1 VNKLS
6 AIVPMLN
13 EAATIAITLDALR
26 RGAPG
31 AEVIVVDGGSTDAS
45 TAMARP
51 LCDELIVAA
60 RGRALQ
66 MNAGARASHGDAL
79 VFVHAD
85 TMVPSTFGADIASA
99 LSDPAV
105 AGGRFDVELD
115 ASTLPYRII
124 GAMIS
129 LRSRISRTGTGD
141 QAIFV
146 RREVFDRLGGFPEL
160 ELCEDLEFSRQLKRA
175 GRVAC
180 LRSRVTTSAR
190 RWSRD
195 GVVRTVVRMWLI
207 RAMYLMGVPPA
218 RLKRMYSDTR

>member
-1 VNKLS
+1 LKTLS
-6 AIVPMLN
+6 VIVPMLN
-13 EAATIAITLDALR
+13 EAATIASMLHALR
-26 RGAPG
+26 RGAPN
-31 AEVIVVDGGSTDAS
+31 AEIVVVDGGSSDAS
-45 TAMARP
+45 VAIARP
-51 LCDELIVAA
+51 LCDALISAS
-60 RGRALQ
+60 RGRACQ

-85 TMVPSTFGADIASA
+85 TIVPSTFAADIASA
-99 LSDPAV
+99 LADPAV
-105 AGGRFDVELD
+105 VGGRFDVQLD
-115 ASTLPYRII
+115 ASTLPYQII

-146 RREVFDRLGGFPEL
+146 RRDVFDRLGGFPDF
-160 ELCEDLEFSRQLKRA
+160 ELCEDLEFSRRLKRA

-180 LRSRVTTSAR
+180 LRARVTTSAR

-195 GVVRTVVRMWLI
+195 GVVRTVIRMWLI
-207 RAMYLMGVPPA
+207 RAMYLAGVPPA

>member
-6 AIVPMLN
+6 VIVPMLN
-13 EAATIAITLDALR
+13 EAAAIANTLGALR
-26 RGAPG
+26 RGAPD
-31 AEVIVVDGGSTDAS
+31 AEIVVVDGGSVDAS
-45 TAMARP
+45 VAIARP
-51 LCDELIVAA
+51 LCDMLIVAP
-60 RGRALQ
+60 RGRARQ
-66 MNAGARASHGDAL
+66 MNAGARAAHGDAL
-79 VFVHAD
+79 AFVHAD
-85 TMVPSTFGADIASA
+85 TIVPTTFAADIAAA

-115 ASTLPYRII
+115 ASTLPFRII

-141 QAIFV
+141 QALFA
-146 RREVFDRLGGFPEL
+146 RRDVFDRLGGFPDL
-160 ELCEDLEFSRQLKRA
+160 ELCEDLEFSRRLKRA

-180 LRSRVTTSAR
+180 LRTRVTTSAR
-190 RWSRD
+190 RWTRD

-218 RLKRMYSDTR
+218 RLKRIYADTR

>member
-1 VNKLS
+1 
-6 AIVPMLN
+6 MLN
-13 EAATIAITLDALR
+13 EAATIASTLDALR
-26 RGAPG
+26 RAAPDT
-31 AEVIVVDGGSTDAS
+31 EIVVVDGGSTDAS
-45 TAMARP
+45 VAIARP
-51 LCDELIVAA
+51 LCDIAIDA
-60 RGRALQ
+60 PRGRALQ

-85 TMVPSTFGADIASA
+85 TIVPSTFATDIASA

-105 AGGRFDVELD
+105 VGGRFDVVLD
-115 ASTLPYRII
+115 STALPYRMI

-146 RREVFDRLGGFPEL
+146 RRDVFDRLGGFPDL
-160 ELCEDLEFSRQLKRA
+160 ELCEDLDFSRRLKRA
-175 GRVAC
+175 GRIAC
-180 LRSRVTTSAR
+180 LRTRVTTSAR
-190 RWSRD
+190 RWNRD
-195 GVVRTVVRMWLI
+195 GVVRTVIMMWLI